1 MPEPPKELNKDDEV
15 PEPNESEADTND
27 VPPEAT
33 LEGTTDSGPEME
45 LNKDD
50 ETPEPENKVDD
61 IPAENEAVET
71 RDSISTVDS
80 DEESEDDTD
89 EEQEEEEE
97 EEDQLVA
104 AWKGIL
110 ASVAHPAAATLS
122 AEEVDECL
130 EVLGTPVKD
139 EEKDK
144 PEDKPKDKREEKP
157 EDKKKEEE
165 PKDPPKDVESKAVG
179 PVPPSPA
186 APVGGPS
193 AHAKSLFNTGLFG
206 RLGGIRRFFNRNEL
220 TPRQLYNR
228 ARGRDVDTRYESMR
242 KSGFLSWALGRST
255 KNKHIGEISAHR
267 MGIIRPPAHEETS
280 KGRTSEAPT
289 PKATGPTVGP
299 ESEERA
305 SEVPRTTGQDAKE
318 ALAKWLKE
326 QIEDAQKEFRSQ
338 VDAFIKTNVDS
349 AGKQALEA
357 LNGLVAQVDAWA
369 ILPFSI
375 GSFGESE
382 EKSQIAELG
391 EKWGETLGGEPIAET
406 TVRLMLHAVVPIR
419 PEYSSLIAPYLE
431 DTPETAV
438 AAGEKESPAKP
449 GSTSDSDKKAD
460 DGERED
466 DNTNENESDEE
477 ETGDTEDG
485 NGTKDNSD
493 SGSTPSVVTQKSKT
507 SSSGKAKK
515 KDGLVTGAVK
525 GEMKYASDKAL
536 AEIKVKLDKLK
547 EEADQKAKDIQA
559 QMTGAAEEQVNKAK
573 AELQA
578 SFQNQL
584 DALKGIVSNSLKI

>member
-1 MPEPPKELNKDDEV
+1 METRDSISTVDPEIDK
-15 PEPNESEADTND
+15 A
-27 VPPEAT
+27 PEAIEKAPEVT
-33 LEGTTDSGPEME
+33 LEGTTDSGE
-45 LNKDD
+45 KF
-50 ETPEPENKVDD
+50 DD
-61 IPAENEAVET
+61 IPAENDDVET
-71 RDSISTVDS
+71 RDSISTVDN
-80 DEESEDDTD
+80 DEENEEDND
-89 EEQEEEEE
+89 EEQEEE
-97 EEDQLVA
+97 DQLVS

-110 ASVAHPAAATLS
+110 TSVAHTAATTLS
-122 AEEVDECL
+122 SEEVDECL
-130 EVLGTPVKD
+130 AVLGTPGKD
-139 EEKDK
+139 KEKDK
-144 PEDKPKDKREEKP
+144 PEDKPKDTREDKP

-165 PKDPPKDVESKAVG
+165 PKDPPKNVESKVVG
-179 PVPPSPA
+179 PVPQAPA
-186 APVGGPS
+186 APVGERS
-193 AHAKSLFNTGLFG
+193 AHAKSLFNTGMFG

-242 KSGFLSWALGRST
+242 KSGFWSWLSGRST
-255 KNKHIGEISAHR
+255 KHKHIGEISAHR
-267 MGIIRPPAHEETS
+267 MGIIRPPAHEEAS
-280 KGRTSEAPT
+280 KGRTSEAPA
-289 PKATGPTVGP
+289 PKATGPTAAP
-299 ESEERA
+299 EGEERA
-305 SEVPRTTGQDAKE
+305 STSARTTKQDAKE

-349 AGKQALEA
+349 AGRQALEA
-357 LNGLVAQVDAWA
+357 LNGLAAQVDSWA

-382 EKSQIAELG
+382 EKSKIAELG
-391 EKWGETLGGEPIAET
+391 EKWGETLEGEPLADT

-419 PEYSSLIAPYLE
+419 PEYSSLIAPYLV
-431 DTPETAV
+431 DTPAPEV
-438 AAGEKESPAKP
+438 AAGEKENPAKP

-460 DGERED
+460 DGERE
-466 DNTNENESDEE
+466 E

-485 NGTKDNSD
+485 SGAKDSTD
-493 SGSTPSVVTQKSKT
+493 TGSTSSVATPKSMA

-536 AEIKVKLDKLK
+536 AEIKIKLDKLK

>member
-1 MPEPPKELNKDDEV
+1 M
-15 PEPNESEADTND
+15 
-27 VPPEAT
+27 
-33 LEGTTDSGPEME
+33 
-45 LNKDD
+45 
-50 ETPEPENKVDD
+50 
-61 IPAENEAVET
+61 
-71 RDSISTVDS
+71 
-80 DEESEDDTD
+80 
-89 EEQEEEEE
+89 
-97 EEDQLVA
+97 
-104 AWKGIL
+104 
-110 ASVAHPAAATLS
+110 
-122 AEEVDECL
+122 
-130 EVLGTPVKD
+130 
-139 EEKDK
+139 
-144 PEDKPKDKREEKP
+144 
-157 EDKKKEEE
+157 
-165 PKDPPKDVESKAVG
+165 
-179 PVPPSPA
+179 
-186 APVGGPS
+186 
-193 AHAKSLFNTGLFG
+193 FG

-242 KSGFLSWALGRST
+242 KSGFWSWLSGRST
-255 KNKHIGEISAHR
+255 KHKHIGEISAHR
-267 MGIIRPPAHEETS
+267 MGIIRPPAHEEAP
-280 KGRTSEAPT
+280 KGRTSEAPA
-289 PKATGPTVGP
+289 PKATGPTAAP
-299 ESEERA
+299 EGEERA
-305 SEVPRTTGQDAKE
+305 STSARTTKQDAKE

-349 AGKQALEA
+349 AGNQALEA
-357 LNGLVAQVDAWA
+357 LNGLVAQVDSWA

-382 EKSQIAELG
+382 EKSKIAELG
-391 EKWGETLGGEPIAET
+391 EKWGETLNGEPLADT

-419 PEYSSLIAPYLE
+419 PEYSSLIAPYLV
-431 DTPETAV
+431 DTSAPEV
-438 AAGEKESPAKP
+438 GGEKERPAKP

-466 DNTNENESDEE
+466 DNANENETGEE

-485 NGTKDNSD
+485 SGAKDSTD
-493 SGSTPSVVTQKSKT
+493 TGSTSTVATPKSMA

-525 GEMKYASDKAL
+525 SEMKYASDKAL